1 MGYRY
6 SFCRAADDLIDDS
19 SSANAAKLQIERLN
33 RFLELRYDK
42 HGDVQKTNKYI
53 ISEFP
58 PETHSAMMLLPTE
71 YLPQT
76 PLLELVRG
84 FETDVL
90 FDKKI
95 AKNAT
100 PINTTKDLDN
110 YGFCV
115 AGTVAELC
123 LALVF
128 HYYPFVSGSGTTD
141 KVIQDGTKMGIA
153 LQYINITRDVTV
165 DADIGRVYIP
175 TSWLKDADM
184 SPNDVIE
191 NPTDAKLQPLR
202 EKLLN
207 HAFAL
212 YEEARPAIEK
222 LPPQA
227 RAAMRVAVESYMEI
241 GRVLREMMR
250 DGSTRERFKATVPVQ
265 RRIRVAWKSLREG

>member
-1 MGYRY
+1 
-6 SFCRAADDLIDDS
+6 
-19 SSANAAKLQIERLN
+19 
-33 RFLELRYDK
+33 
-42 HGDVQKTNKYI
+42 
-53 ISEFP
+53 
-58 PETHSAMMLLPTE
+58 MLLPTE

-95 AKNAT
+95 EKDAT
-100 PINTTKDLDN
+100 PIDTTKDLDN

-128 HYYPFVSGSGTTD
+128 HYYPFTSGSGTTD
-141 KVIQDGTKMGIA
+141 EIIQDGIKMGIA
-153 LQYINITRDVTV
+153 LQYINITRDVAV

-175 TSWLKDADM
+175 ISWLKDADL
-184 SPNDVIE
+184 SPSDVIK
-191 NPTDAKLQPLR
+191 NPTDARLQPLR
-202 EKLLN
+202 EKLLK
-207 HAFAL
+207 HAFTL
-212 YEEARPAIEK
+212 YGEARPAIEK

-227 RAAMRVAVESYMEI
+227 RAAMRVAVESYLEI

-250 DGSTRERFKATVPVQ
+250 DGSSRERFKATVPIQ
-265 RRIRVAWKSLREG
+265 RRIWVAWKALSEG